1 MRKIYLLLIL
11 MPALLSAFASC
22 SPQVVDE
29 HLVVD
34 GWIEDGGYP
43 VVIVTSSFPTL
54 EKEWTQD
61 DLAKHVL
68 HLATV
73 TISDGDKTV
82 TLVGQ
87 RNDDY
92 FPPYIYSTVWMKG
105 EAGKTYTLNV
115 RYGKTEASSVT
126 TIPAPQNLDDLRVAP
141 AKDGFTLNA
150 RFTAM
155 DESCYM
161 FFTRRE
167 KIDSNYLPNMFSL
180 IDGSAISSSPGGGS
194 PVEVS
199 LCPGFEALTPER
211 YKYFF
216 ENGTSVSV
224 RFCTVDRETFEY
236 WKGVEESW
244 FFSHNPFFPVTSGAP
259 SNIRGGYG
267 FWAGYGSTYYDV
279 PAPPATGE

>member
-1 MRKIYLLLIL
+1 MRRVCLFLTAAVAII
-11 MPALLSAFASC
+11 FASVSC
-22 SPQVVDE
+22 TPVVVDE

-43 VVIVTSSFPTL
+43 IVIVTSSFPTL

-105 EAGKTYTLNV
+105 EAGKTYPLNV
-115 RYGKTEASSVT
+115 RYGKTEASAVT
-126 TIPAPQNLDDLRVAP
+126 TVPAPQSLDALSVAP
-141 AKDGFTLNA
+141 TKDGFTLNA
-150 RFTAM
+150 SFAAQA
-155 DESCYM
+155 DSYYV

-167 KIDSNYLPNMFSL
+167 KIDSTYLPNMFSMV
-180 IDGSAISSSPGGGS
+180 DGSEVTSQA
-194 PVEVS
+194 EVS
-199 LCPGFEALTPER
+199 LWPGFEALTPER
-211 YKYFF
+211 YKYYF
-216 ENGTSVSV
+216 EPGTPVSV
-224 RFCTVDRETFEY
+224 RFCTVDKATFEY

-244 FFSHNPFFPVTSGAP
+244 VFSHNPFFPVTSGAP